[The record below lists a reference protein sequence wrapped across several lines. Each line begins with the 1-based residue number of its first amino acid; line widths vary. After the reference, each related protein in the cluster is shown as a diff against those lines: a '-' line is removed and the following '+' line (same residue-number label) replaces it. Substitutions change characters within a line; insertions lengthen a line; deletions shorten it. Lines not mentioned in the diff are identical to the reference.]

1 MAGCFGWLA
10 LALPILTMAVIPF
23 NRPFQ
28 IVRPTA
34 NHSSMLAVLEGLGQL
49 AQHEGPIALIS
60 VVGPYHSG
68 KSFLLNALL
77 QDTQAFS
84 VGKKTSPETMGVW
97 LCRTNL
103 TAADGSEVWLMDS
116 EGFFGPGIDEGY
128 DAKVFTVATL
138 VGAHVVYNTV
148 KNIDQQALGLLEMLV
163 QRAQLFRTRNAAT
176 SLSTQ
181 EPDFLRTDGFPP
193 LTWVVEDFVQE
204 LPDRFRQE
212 GTTGW
217 LRTYLEGSGLDD
229 DSTGGKHRQH
239 KSDFLNKVFHDVR
252 VHTLFLPATGRD
264 QLQDLS
270 RLGWHDLTQEFR
282 SEVGDLR
289 RHLLT
294 GLHARQA
301 SGKATNGPALARS
314 LQFIV
319 RGLQQGMFSELPS
332 LWDAWTS
339 QVAAVSLT
347 DAEAWFAGL
356 SEKLDSGDEPVPIAT
371 FNNRLDESRETTTK
385 FYRALLR
392 DFNARPDTAELRRR
406 LDVHLTERLLPA
418 YYERVHLWIAQKS
431 AGAKDKLRTVL
442 EAQVLPMDP
451 SKLDRVSSET
461 AGAAKQT
468 FASIVANF
476 SYIGA
481 GRTLSSVSGLSGLV
495 VHMPSFSLDPGMQ
508 LATDLQTM
516 HGARMLQN
524 EQAVQHLFKQA
535 LRAADEA
542 VSRELR
548 AISGGVA
555 FHASSN
561 AVIPNVASPNDVT
574 ASPNTVVPLL
584 SRGRVKALRAL
595 AEQRCWRAFDDHLAP
610 HPWAKSVPQYM
621 TNRAL
626 VQSEFLEA
634 RLAAFSAANEQ
645 RLRNHFSGAL
655 DRALSAYRA
664 NRSLIHMPAPEG
676 NVQADH
682 AQQAAWAQEV
692 LIGSVKDLMDTDAFG
707 EVRKRFDASMR
718 EGLVEVLEKNIE
730 VWKAYSD
737 EATRC
742 AVAANRALGQQCSIF
757 CFFRNVPW
765 SHKSTSRRHLS
776 ECLGKSAMGSRM
788 SAPLRA
794 QVFDAWYKKDMSYE
808 VQQVSNRFWAWLFT
822 ILALSVV
829 AWWRCSRTAQISWQ
843 QQQGYYYS
851 QQPMQQQQF
860 YSPVQTGYNPDFSGI
875 QSRAAAACGSFSTA
889 PQRRFSWRGGA

>member
-1 MAGCFGWLA
+1 MARYFSWLV
-10 LALPILTMAVIPF
+10 LALPSFVAMAAIPF

-34 NHSSMLAVLEGLGQL
+34 NHSSMVAVLEGLGQL
-49 AQHEGPIALIS
+49 AQHDGPIALVS

-116 EGFFGPGIDEGY
+116 EGFFGPGVDEGY

-163 QRAQLFRTRNAAT
+163 QRAQLFRTRNAA
-176 SLSTQ
+176 SSISSQ
-181 EPDFLRTDGFPP
+181 EPDFLRTEGFPP

-217 LRTYLEGSGLDD
+217 LRTYLEGSGSDD
-229 DSTGGKHRQH
+229 DSAVGNSLRH
-239 KSDFLNKVFHDVR
+239 KSDFLNKVFHDTR

-270 RLGWHDLTQEFR
+270 RLGWHDLTPEFR
-282 SEVGDLR
+282 TEIGDLR

-301 SGKATNGPALARS
+301 SGKATSGPALARS
-314 LQFIV
+314 LQFII

-332 LWDAWTS
+332 LWAAWTS
-339 QVAAVSLT
+339 QVAAVSLS

-356 SEKLDSGDEPVPIAT
+356 TERLDNGDEPVPIAT
-371 FNNRLDESRETTTK
+371 YNNRLDEARETTTK

-392 DFNARPDTAELRRR
+392 DFNARPDTAELLRR
-406 LDVHLTERLLPA
+406 LDVHLAERLLPS
-418 YYERVHLWIAQKS
+418 YYERIHSWIAQKN
-431 AGAKDKLRTVL
+431 AAAKDRLRTVL

-451 SKLDRVSSET
+451 ARLEKLSLD
-461 AGAAKQT
+461 AADSAKHN

-481 GRTLSSVSGLSGLV
+481 GRTLSSVSGLNGLV

-508 LATDLQTM
+508 LAADLQTM
-516 HGARMLQN
+516 HGARTLEN
-524 EQAVQHLFKQA
+524 ERAVQHLFKQA

-548 AISGGVA
+548 AVSGGA
-555 FHASSN
+555 ANIASISSSN
-561 AVIPNVASPNDVT
+561 VLTS
-574 ASPNTVVPLL
+574 SPNTAVPLL
-584 SRGRVKALRAL
+584 SRGRVKALRSL
-595 AEQRCWRAFDDHLAP
+595 AEDRCWRAFEDHLAP
-610 HPWAKSVPQYM
+610 HSWAKSVSQYT

-626 VQSEFLEA
+626 VQAEYLEA
-634 RLAAFSAANEQ
+634 RLSAFSAANDQ
-645 RLRNHFSGAL
+645 RLKNYFSGAIE
-655 DRALSAYRA
+655 RAMAAYRA

-682 AQQAAWAQEV
+682 AQHAAWAQEV
-692 LIGSVKDLMDTDAFG
+692 LIGSVKDLTDTDAFG
-707 EVRKRFDASMR
+707 EIRQRFDANMR
-718 EGLVEVLEKNIE
+718 QGLAEVLEKNIE

-742 AVAANRALGQQCSIF
+742 AVAANRAREQQCSLF
-757 CFFRNVPW
+757 CLFRNVPW
-765 SHKSTSRRHLS
+765 AHRSTSRRHLS
-776 ECLGKSAMGSRM
+776 DCLGKSAMGSRM

-794 QVFDAWYKKDMSYE
+794 QVFEAWYKKDMSYE
-808 VQQVSNRFWAWLFT
+808 VQQVNTRFWTWLVMLVAAT
-822 ILALSVV
+822 IL
-829 AWWRCSRTAQISWQ
+829 AWWRCMRPAQPSW
-843 QQQGYYYS
+843 QQGYYYA
-851 QQPMQQQQF
+851 QQPVQQQY
-860 YSPVQTGYNPDFSGI
+860 YSQVPTSYMQSADISGL
-875 QSRAAAACGSFSTA
+875 QSRAAAACGTFST